1 MKHLVKKLF
10 VILAIVMSII
20 TVQNVSAEIIVDGVI
35 TYWSTRPDMVVVTGA
50 KTVYGR
56 DAVNVN
62 SGGNYEVYGVR
73 FSYLRI
79 RGIPDLIQE
88 DYVRFKVC
96 EEEGDDGTTK
106 LKACEIAVEED
117 QEDWAWIELG
127 PCLP

>member
-1 MKHLVKKLF
+1 MKHLVKGLF

-35 TYWSTRPDMVVVTGA
+35 TYWSTRPDMVVVTGT

-79 RGIPDLIQE
+79 QVVSPI
-88 DYVRFKVC
+88 
-96 EEEGDDGTTK
+96 
-106 LKACEIAVEED
+106 
-117 QEDWAWIELG
+117 
-127 PCLP
+127 